1 MKKRE
6 GESALEEDEK
16 GALLSYWNRRGVSK
30 GLQTEAMFKMSLHEW
45 LEIQKACGA
54 EVHTS
59 IPLVQIQYFFFTL
72 LRLLRH
78 HPSVQTFCKKILIFS
93 LVSFC

>member
-6 GESALEEDEK
+6 GESALEEDEKEK

-54 EVHTS
+54 GA
-59 IPLVQIQYFFFTL
+59 FT
-72 LRLLRH
+72 H
-78 HPSVQTFCKKILIFS
+78 EENV
-93 LVSFC
+93 VSKSRNSSSSYL